1 MTLKCKEEIDYILSI
16 LPLESDAEGVKESK
30 RKDALTL
37 NALLTRLPVLLL
49 AKIKAGNNSC
59 KPKNEIRKIMHILY
73 KHNKITKKTYNI
85 LIKSLEQWENN
96 ILETTNL

>member
-85 LIKSLEQWENN
+85 LIKSLEQ
-96 ILETTNL
+96 